1 MKEIQVNGPYFSNY
15 SLAQVNR
22 ELALALSKVDPSNFT
37 ASLYCDPE
45 RIDYNPSPEELAASP
60 ELKKLVEAKGDNPHV
75 VIYNNFPKNFGSLH
89 GFEEMPG
96 EIKLM
101 YIAWEESVYP
111 EAWVEEINKNLH
123 GVMAATSFVREIL
136 RNSGVKV
143 PITVVWNALSDR
155 MKSLANSNLS
165 TGSNSESQ
173 KSTQS
178 HTIHHEVFPLV
189 THKKF
194 KFLHISTAK
203 MRKGVDVL
211 LKAYFSAFS
220 KNDDVVLIIK
230 SFPGP
235 DNMVENLLN
244 ELRTP
249 DSPEVLHINNPNLTK
264 AELVSLIKQS
274 DCSVYPSR
282 AEGFGLPIL
291 ESMYLEV
298 PVIATNY
305 SGYLDFFDDSVG
317 WPIDYKLEYANDSE
331 FANIGAKWAEPD
343 QDHLER
349 LMREQ
354 FESMNDEVGNMKD
367 ETRSKNYEL
376 RMEKITKAK
385 EKAETISWENS
396 AEKTIEF
403 IKQVE
408 EFSHLKS
415 LNAGVISFI
424 NDETGIADYTED
436 LYSKIECSFQNF
448 YYFGNLDI
456 AEQTQRDK
464 ANVIRNWNI
473 GEQGFDNLKN
483 WLSENHLDIMHIQ
496 YHSGAM
502 FSAESLDTLIKM
514 LKDLG
519 IKTFLTLHAVRGS
532 SFDFVTECR
541 NLGMVDKIFIHNK
554 SDLEYARRTLKN
566 TELFIHPILS
576 AHQFKKERVRKQLG
590 ILEKSPIL
598 VTHGLMNK
606 NKGIENI
613 VKAVEILKRKHP
625 QILFIS
631 LSAVSSNNIFAQGIL
646 DELKLLIKER
656 NLEENVTIVID
667 FLDDDVIGLIL
678 QASDVNIFAYADAG
692 ESASGAVR
700 KGINSLNPTIVTDI
714 IQFSEFE
721 DEVLKIPNND
731 PQFIANAVDNLLQDE
746 ETAEKMVN
754 SARDFVQKNNFETK
768 SRDLLTYY

>member
-22 ELALALSKVDPSNFT
+22 ELALALSKVDPENFS
-37 ASLYCDPE
+37 ASLHCDPE
-45 RIDYNPSPEELAASP
+45 RIDYKPTQEELAASP
-60 ELKKLVEAKGDNPHV
+60 ELKKLVDAASSNPHV

-89 GFEEMPG
+89 GFEEMAG

-123 GVMAATSFVREIL
+123 GVMAATSFVRDIL

-143 PITVVWNALSDR
+143 PIVVVWNALSER
-155 MKSLANSNLS
+155 MKSLPNSNL
-165 TGSNSESQ
+165 
-173 KSTQS
+173 QS
-178 HTIHHEVFPLV
+178 AYHLV
-189 THKKF
+189 TNKKF

-211 LKAYFSAFS
+211 IKAYFSEFT

-235 DNMVENLLN
+235 DNMVDNLLN
-244 ELRTP
+244 ELRTA

-264 AELVSLIKQS
+264 TELASLIKQS

-343 QDHLER
+343 QSHLQR
-349 LMREQ
+349 LMRKQ
-354 FESMNDEVGNMKD
+354 FEMDPE
-367 ETRSKNYEL
+367 
-376 RMEKITKAK
+376 EKSEKVKKAK
-385 EKAETISWENS
+385 SKADSITWENS
-396 AEKTIEF
+396 AKKTIEF
-403 IKQVE
+403 INEVG
-408 EFSHLKS
+408 EFSHLKT
-415 LNAGVISFI
+415 LNAGVISFM
-424 NDETGIADYTED
+424 NDETGIADYTHD
-436 LYSKIECSFQNF
+436 LYSNIESSFQNF
-448 YYFGNLDI
+448 YYFANGDI
-456 AEQTQRDK
+456 SQQVNRDPS
-464 ANVIRNWNI
+464 NVIRNWNT
-473 GEQGFDNLKN
+473 GEQTFENLKT
-483 WLSENHLDIMHIQ
+483 WLIENHLDIMHIQ

-502 FSAESLDTLIKM
+502 FSAEALDNLIM
-514 LKDLG
+514 ILKDLK
-519 IKTFLTLHAVRGS
+519 IKTYVTLHAVRGS
-532 SFDFVTECR
+532 SFDFVTECK
-541 NLGMVDKIFIHNK
+541 NLGLVEKIFIHNK
-554 SDLEYARRTLKN
+554 SDLEYAQRTLKN
-566 TELFIHPILS
+566 SELFIHPILKV
-576 AHQFKKERVRKQLG
+576 HQFNKDKVRKQLG
-590 ILEKSPIL
+590 ILGKSPII

-606 NKGIENI
+606 NKGIDNI
-613 VKAVEILKRKHP
+613 VKAIDLLKAKNP
-625 QILFIS
+625 QILFVA

-646 DELKLLIKER
+646 DELNTLISEKSLQD
-656 NLEENVTIVID
+656 NTNIITD
-667 FLDDDVIGLIL
+667 FLEDEVINLIL
-678 QASDVNIFAYADAG
+678 QASDVNIFAYSDAG

-714 IQFSEFE
+714 VQFSEFE

-731 PQFIANAVDNLLQDE
+731 PKFIATAVDNLLQDK
-746 ETAEKMVN
+746 ETADKMVN
-754 SARDFVQKNNFETK
+754 AARDFVQKNNFETK
-768 SRDLLTYY
+768 SRALLKSY